1 MKKYLKLKYL
11 LYAII
16 IVFAFK
22 GINYYQEVAIEVTPL
37 LNDLGALQNLL
48 YVLPLIILPVFIY
61 IFSLIIKLIF
71 KLFAKNRNFNAL
83 KFSKQIIIYL
93 IIFPLIIF
101 FSFIGLVSTK
111 INEKPIYE
119 IVITYYNNTFNNEE
133 KPNNSSKGKGKETS
147 KKAYRQ
153 GYSDGQTGYGLPASS
168 SASAYEFY
176 MAKRYNYSEA
186 DYKVYVMG
194 YNDGLYGKTK
204 KY

>member
-133 KPNNSSKGKGKETS
+133 KPNNSSKGKGQETS
-147 KKAYRQ
+147 NKAYRQ
-153 GYSDGQTGYGLPASS
+153 GYSDGKTGYGLPASS

>member
-22 GINYYQEVAIEVTPL
+22 GVNYYQEAAKDLTPL
-37 LNDLGALQNLL
+37 LKDLGALQNLL
-48 YVLPLIILPVFIY
+48 YVFPLIILPIFIY

-133 KPNNSSKGKGKETS
+133 KPNNSSKGKGLETS

-168 SASAYEFY
+168 IASAYEFY

-186 DYKVYVMG
+186 DYKFYVMG
-194 YNDGLYGKTK
+194 YNDGLYEKTK

>member
-22 GINYYQEVAIEVTPL
+22 GVNYYQEAAKDLTPL
-37 LNDLGALQNLL
+37 LKDLGALQNLL
-48 YVLPLIILPVFIY
+48 YVFPLIILPIFIY

-83 KFSKQIIIYL
+83 KFSKKIIIYL

-133 KPNNSSKGKGKETS
+133 KPNNSSKGKGLETS

-153 GYSDGQTGYGLPASS
+153 GYSDGRTGYGLPASS
-168 SASAYEFY
+168 TASAYEY
-176 MAKRYNYSEA
+176 YTANRYNYSKD
-186 DYKVYVMG
+186 DYKVYKMG
-194 YNDGLYGKTK
+194 YNDGLYGRTK
-204 KY
+204 QY

>member
-1 MKKYLKLKYL
+1 MKNIFEKSVTDEVIARIEKLSPETQPQWGKMGV
-11 LYAII
+11 AQM
-16 IVFAFK
+16 FAHLSVAYEFVYTDKHKATKATGFK
-22 GINYYQEVAIEVTPL
+22 KFMI
-37 LNDLGALQNLL
+37 
-48 YVLPLIILPVFIY
+48 
-61 IFSLIIKLIF
+61 

-83 KFSKQIIIYL
+83 KFSKQIITYL

-133 KPNNSSKGKGKETS
+133 KPNNSSKGKGLETS
-147 KKAYRQ
+147 KKAYRR

-168 SASAYEFY
+168 RASAYEFY
-176 MAKRYNYSEA
+176 TAKRYNYSEE

-194 YNDGLYGKTK
+194 YNDGLYEKTK